1 MASARFVA
9 RPSGVGACL
18 CTPPVSD
25 PIVLVAVTVFYHW
38 SLAGRVPEPTAEGAG
53 NPADSPGRDNLQPG
67 NLRLPDRNSGD
78 GDRFGTKSRRGSIR
92 DAFNRMK
99 AAASAKNLYSPR
111 MQARAQ
117 AVKEFD
123 VECEP
128 EEKRKGKATE
138 YEPEEKR
145 KGKATEYE
153 PEEERKG
160 KATEYEPEEKS
171 PPPTLKSALKGK
183 GNSPPPHETPRGV
196 ARRKVRSA
204 PGRAGRRPP
213 PRSSHPASF
222 GCLHII

>member
-1 MASARFVA
+1 M
-9 RPSGVGACL
+9 
-18 CTPPVSD
+18 
-25 PIVLVAVTVFYHW
+25 LVAVTVFYHW

-138 YEPEEKR
+138 YEPEEK
-145 KGKATEYE
+145 
-153 PEEERKG
+153 
-160 KATEYEPEEKS
+160 S